1 MTTKNDVTELRE
13 ILFDTIRKLKDKD
26 NPMDIDRAEAINHSA
41 QTIIN
46 TAKVEV
52 DYIRAT
58 GAMTQ
63 TDFLPVLQIKPV
75 APLQNGSYVHKIGDR
90 HS

>member
-1 MTTKNDVTELRE
+1 MTTKNDITELRD
-13 ILFDTIRKLKDKD
+13 ILFDTIRQLKDKD
-26 NPMDIDRAEAINHSA
+26 SPMDIDRAEAINHSA

-52 DYIRAT
+52 DYIRTT

-63 TDFLPVLQIKPV
+63 TDFLPVQQIKPV
-75 APLQNGSYVHKIGDR
+75 APPLNGYVHKIGDR

>member
-1 MTTKNDVTELRE
+1 MTTKNDITELRE
-13 ILFDTIRKLKDKD
+13 ILFDTIRRLKDGDKS
-26 NPMDIDRAEAINHSA
+26 MDIDRAEAINHSA

-46 TAKVEV
+46 TAKVEI
-52 DYIRAT
+52 DYTKAT

-63 TDFLPVLQIKPV
+63 TDFLPTQEIKPI
-75 APLQNGSYVHKIGDR
+75 APKNNGSYVHRIGDR